1 MTVPVCIHRTL
12 LGFMRAR
19 FLEQGG
25 IIYEGT
31 AFHTA
36 EVYPEGVKIQ

>member
-1 MTVPVCIHRTL
+1 
-12 LGFMRAR
+12 MRAR
-19 FLEQGG
+19 FLERGG
-25 IIYEGT
+25 VIYEGA